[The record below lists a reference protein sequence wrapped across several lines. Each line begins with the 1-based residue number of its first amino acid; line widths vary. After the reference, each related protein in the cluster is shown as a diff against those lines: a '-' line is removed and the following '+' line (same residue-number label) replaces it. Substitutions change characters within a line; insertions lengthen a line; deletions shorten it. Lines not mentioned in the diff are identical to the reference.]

1 MHTHTNTHNHT
12 HTHTHNK
19 RATLLS
25 RVAYSARRRLSKQ
38 VDTHTKEA
46 LKTGTYKGG
55 QASRRSTY
63 THHKGGCPHT
73 HTKEALKTGSYRR
86 GYAHTHT

>member
-46 LKTGTYKGG
+46 LKTG
-55 QASRRSTY
+55 
-63 THHKGGCPHT
+63 
-73 HTKEALKTGSYRR
+73 SYRR